1 MLCQIPLC
9 RRSNVYMRMLCIQ
22 TSFALPL
29 AAGDVVEALSN
40 IYRNEFASYL
50 AVGSPAPFQGSDDRF
65 VLDGW
70 LRMNWVECADRIN

>member
-1 MLCQIPLC
+1 MYTNVYQS
-9 RRSNVYMRMLCIQ
+9 SNV
-22 TSFALPL
+22 
-29 AAGDVVEALSN
+29 
-40 IYRNEFASYL
+40 EFASYL